1 MDIEKEETVENILNE
16 IITSALLVRASDIH
30 IDPTEKY
37 LSVFFRVDGVLR
49 LERQFPHALHEGI
62 MLRIKVLARLPLDD
76 RRKPKDGK
84 FKWFS
89 SDGTLSAE
97 VRVSMMPTI
106 YGENAVFRL
115 FDPLISILT
124 LEELGFI
131 DAHISII
138 EKAVAR
144 QSGLFIIVGPTG
156 SGKTTTLYTLLS
168 YIKKTS
174 RLIVTIEDPVERHI
188 EGIRQIEVGGSN
200 FIEYVSILRSVLRQ
214 DPDVIMIGEIRDKVS
229 AELAIQSA
237 LTGHLVITTLHAS
250 SVFDVKKRLV
260 NMEIAEYL
268 IDSTLVCA
276 LSQRLAVKICIY
288 CKEQD
293 GDFYKGRGCLRCG
306 EKGISGRIVIAE
318 ILKEGES
325 LYKDAYHK
333 ASLGLIPFFEVIR
346 TSNA

>member
-1 MDIEKEETVENILNE
+1 MDIEKETTVENTLNE
-16 IITSALLVRASDIH
+16 IIGSALVVRASDIH
-30 IDPTEKY
+30 IDPTEKD
-37 LSVFFRVDGVLR
+37 LSIFFRVDGGLR
-49 LERQFPHALHEGI
+49 LEKKLSLSLHEGI

-84 FKWFS
+84 FKWQS
-89 SDGTLSAE
+89 IDGSLSAE

-106 YGENAVFRL
+106 YGENAVLRL

-124 LEELGFI
+124 LKELGFI
-131 DAHISII
+131 DDHISII
-138 EKAVAR
+138 EQAVAR

-168 YIKKTS
+168 HIKKSS
-174 RLIVTIEDPVERHI
+174 RLIVTVEDPVERHI
-188 EGIRQIEVGGSN
+188 EGIRQIEVGVN

-260 NMEIAEYL
+260 NMGVAEYL
-268 IDSTLVCA
+268 IDATLICA
-276 LSQRLAVKICIY
+276 LSQRLVTKICIY

-293 GDFYKGRGCLRCG
+293 GKFFKGRGCFRCG
-306 EKGISGRIVIAE
+306 EKGVSGRVVIAE

-346 TSNA
+346 TGHA